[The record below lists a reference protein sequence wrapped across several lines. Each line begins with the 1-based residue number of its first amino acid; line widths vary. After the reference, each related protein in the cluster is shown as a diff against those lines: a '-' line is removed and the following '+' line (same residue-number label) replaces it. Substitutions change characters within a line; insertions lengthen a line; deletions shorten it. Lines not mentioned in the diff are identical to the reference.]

1 MQEQVLMKGCGPMKV
16 LLSALVLC
24 TLLSMQA
31 VICCASPKDGK
42 CNIVLITIDTL
53 RADHLSCYGYERKT
67 SPVIDAIAEGGIVCS
82 NVYAPSSWTAPS
94 MTSLFTS
101 VYPINHG
108 VVHGIGYTK
117 DNALN
122 VQEIFSPDLTTL
134 AEVLQ
139 ANGYST
145 FGVSANPHLSEKFRF
160 DRGFD
165 YFTCLPFE
173 DAKAVNEAAFAWEDK
188 VKKAE
193 KFFLW
198 VHYIDPHYPYTA
210 QKPWIGAY
218 ASQSETRFLLNM
230 PPQSWWGLKTMV
242 KEVKD
247 DPKLLKHL
255 IALYDSEINYADA
268 HIGVLMEK
276 LGLYEE
282 TLVVITSDHGEEF
295 LEHGETG
302 HGHNLY
308 QQTLHVPLIVKLPQG
323 SKHGVLSQPLSLIN
337 VMPTILEIAG
347 LDAPATAMG
356 VSFREKD
363 GLFSWIKKKLTGADE
378 DYIYAELDT
387 MATLKAVLAPP
398 WKFIYNRRDKT
409 GQLYN
414 IISDP
419 LELNDRA
426 LVETGECDRLKE
438 ELLRWADTT
447 KRYPAKRYDVELSP
461 EEKEK
466 LKGLGYL

>member
-1 MQEQVLMKGCGPMKV
+1 MKRCDLQTVLSVCLGLFI
-16 LLSALVLC
+16 LLSLP
-24 TLLSMQA
+24 A
-31 VICCASPKDGK
+31 VMCSASPKSGTF
-42 CNIVLITIDTL
+42 NMVLITIDTL

-67 SPVIDAIAEGGIVCS
+67 SPVIDAIAENGIVCS
-82 NVYAPSSWTAPS
+82 NVFAPSSWTAPS
-94 MTSLFTS
+94 MTSVFTS
-101 VYPINHG
+101 VYPVNHG

-117 DNALN
+117 DSALN
-122 VQEIFSPDLTTL
+122 VQEIFSSDLTTL
-134 AEVLQ
+134 TEVLHEH
-139 ANGYST
+139 GYST

-188 VKKAE
+188 IKKAG
-193 KFFLW
+193 KYFLW

-210 QKPWIGAY
+210 QKPWIRSY
-218 ASQSETRFLLNM
+218 ASEAETRVLLNLS
-230 PPQSWWGLKTMV
+230 PESWWGLKTLV
-242 KEVKD
+242 KDVKD

-268 HIGVLMEK
+268 HVGMLMERF
-276 LGLYEE
+276 GLYED
-282 TLVVITSDHGEEF
+282 TLVLITSDHGEEF

-308 QQTLHVPLIVKLPQG
+308 QPSLHVPLIVKLPNKQLERT
-323 SKHGVLSQPLSLIN
+323 SLSQPMSLIN

-356 VSFREKD
+356 VSFRKKD
-363 GLFSWIKKKLTGADE
+363 GLFSWIKKKLSGADE

-387 MATLKAVLAPP
+387 MATLKAVIAPP
-398 WKFIYNRRDKT
+398 WKYIYNRRDKT

-426 LVETGECDRLKE
+426 QVETGESDRLKN
-438 ELLRWADTT
+438 ELLRWAETT
-447 KRYPAKRYDVELSP
+447 TRYPAKRYDVELSP

-466 LKGLGYL
+466 LKGLGYLQ

>member
-1 MQEQVLMKGCGPMKV
+1 MKGCGLKKRV
-16 LLSALVLC
+16 SAALALFM
-24 TLLSMQA
+24 LLSMQTG
-31 VICCASPKDGK
+31 ICCASPKGGTF
-42 CNIVLITIDTL
+42 NIVLITIDTL

-67 SPVIDAIAEGGIVCS
+67 SPVIDAIAENGIVCS
-82 NVYAPSSWTAPS
+82 NVFAPSSWTAPS

-108 VVHGIGYTK
+108 VVHGIGYTE

-188 VKKAE
+188 IRKAG
-193 KFFLW
+193 KYFLW
-198 VHYIDPHYPYTA
+198 VHYVDPHYPYTA
-210 QKPWIGAY
+210 QKPWIGSY
-218 ASQSETRFLLNM
+218 ASEAETRMLLNIS
-230 PPQSWWGLKTMV
+230 PESWWGLKTLV
-242 KEVKD
+242 KSVKD
-247 DPKLLKHL
+247 DPTLIKHL

-268 HIGVLMEK
+268 HVGMLMEK
-276 LGLYEE
+276 LSLDEE

-308 QQTLHVPLIVKLPQG
+308 QQSLHVPLIVKLPR
-323 SKHGVLSQPLSLIN
+323 KHIERTTLSQPMSLIN

-347 LDAPATAMG
+347 LDAPPTATG
-356 VSFREKD
+356 VPFREAD
-363 GLFSWIKKKLTGADE
+363 GLFSWIKKKLSGADE

-387 MATLKAVLAPP
+387 MATLKAVIVPP
-398 WKFIYNRRDKT
+398 WKYIYNRRDKT

-414 IISDP
+414 IMSDP
-419 LELNDRA
+419 LELHDLA
-426 LVETGECDRLKE
+426 LVETGERDRLRDQ
-438 ELLRWADTT
+438 LLRWADTT

-466 LKGLGYL
+466 LKGLGYLQ